1 MKPRIAVTA
10 DVGKTPDAYVRAVQK
25 AGGNPFV
32 LQPLESGPPPA
43 NRLADADGL
52 LLAGGR
58 DLDPALWGETKHP
71 KTRLMD
77 PRRQE
82 ADLALLEEANAR
94 GLPVLAV
101 CLGIQELAVYRGGTL
116 IQHVPDVPNAA
127 RHDGTTQHPVTHV
140 VTIEA
145 DSLLARIVGPEPAS
159 TAGPPAARSRK
170 ADEAGGPLETNSR
183 HHQAVRE
190 PGRGMRIVARSADG
204 LIEAVESEDRS
215 RFGLGVQWHAED
227 LISEPRHLALFK
239 ALCEWARAY
248 ASERR
253 GDEPSRPASA

>member
-1 MKPRIAVTA
+1 VNPRIAVTA
-10 DVGKTPDAYVRAVQK
+10 DVGKTPEAYVRAVQK
-25 AGGNPFV
+25 GGGNPLV
-32 LQPLESGPPPA
+32 LPPPESGPPPA

-71 KTRLMD
+71 KTLLVD

-82 ADLALLEEANAR
+82 ADLALLEEADAR

-101 CLGIQELAVYRGGTL
+101 CLGIQELAVHRGGTL
-116 IQHVPDVPNAA
+116 IQHVPDEPNAVK
-127 RHDGTTQHPVTHV
+127 HDGTTQRPATHV

-145 DSLLARIVGPEPAS
+145 DSLLAEIVGPEPAS

-190 PGRGMRIVARSADG
+190 PGRGMRVVARSTDG
-204 LIEAVESEDRS
+204 LIEAIETEDRR
-215 RFGLGVQWHAED
+215 RFVLGVQWHAED
-227 LISEPRHLALFK
+227 LIAEPRHLALFK
-239 ALCEWARAY
+239 ALCRA
-248 ASERR
+248 AGAER
-253 GDEPSRPASA
+253 GAP

>member
-1 MKPRIAVTA
+1 MNPRIAVTA

-25 AGGNPFV
+25 VGGNPLV

-43 NRLADADGL
+43 NRLKDADGL

-58 DLDPALWGETKHP
+58 DLDPALWGEPKHS
-71 KTRLMD
+71 KTLLVD

-82 ADLALLEEANAR
+82 ADLALLEEADAR

-101 CLGIQELAVYRGGTL
+101 CLGIQELAVHRGGTL

-127 RHDGTTQHPVTHV
+127 RHDGTTQRPVTHV

-145 DSLLARIVGPEPAS
+145 DSLLARIVGPE
-159 TAGPPAARSRK
+159 
-170 ADEAGGPLETNSR
+170 PLETNSR

-204 LIEAVESEDRS
+204 LIEAIESEDRG
-215 RFGLGVQWHAED
+215 RFVLGVQWHAED
-227 LISEPRHLALFK
+227 LIAEPRHLALFK

>member
-1 MKPRIAVTA
+1 MNPRIAVTA
-10 DVGKTPDAYVRAVQK
+10 DVGKTPEAYVRAVRK
-25 AGGNPFV
+25 AGGEPLV

-58 DLDPALWGETKHP
+58 DLDPALWDEPKHP
-71 KTRLMD
+71 KTLLVD

-82 ADLALLEEANAR
+82 ADLALLKEADAR
-94 GLPVLAV
+94 RLPVFAV
-101 CLGIQELAVYRGGTL
+101 CLGIQELAVHRGGTL
-116 IQHVPDVPNAA
+116 IQHIPDEPNAA
-127 RHDGTTQHPVTHV
+127 KHDGTTQRPVTHI

-190 PGRGMRIVARSADG
+190 PGRGMRIVARSEDG
-204 LIEAVESEDRS
+204 LIEAIESEDRH
-215 RFGLGVQWHAED
+215 RFVLGVQWHAED
-227 LISEPRHLALFK
+227 LVAEPRHLALFV
-239 ALCEWARAY
+239 ALCRA
-248 ASERR
+248 AGAEK
-253 GDEPSRPASA
+253 DAP

>member
-25 AGGNPFV
+25 AGGNPLV
-32 LQPLESGPPPA
+32 LQPPESGPPPA

-58 DLDPALWGETKHP
+58 DLDPALWGETLHP
-71 KTRLMD
+71 KTCLMD
-77 PRRQE
+77 EARQ
-82 ADLALLEEANAR
+82 ASDLALLEEAERR

-101 CLGIQELAVYRGGTL
+101 CLGIQELAVHRGGTL

-140 VTIEA
+140 VVIEA

-159 TAGPPAARSRK
+159 TAGEAG
-170 ADEAGGPLETNSR
+170 EAGGPLETNSR

-190 PGRGMRIVARSADG
+190 PGRGMRVVAQSADG
-204 LIEAVESEDRS
+204 LIEAIESEDRR

-227 LISEPRHLALFK
+227 LVTEPRHLALFK
-239 ALCEWARAY
+239 ALCRA
-248 ASERR
+248 A
-253 GDEPSRPASA
+253 GAKKDAP

>member
-1 MKPRIAVTA
+1 VKPRIAVTA

-25 AGGNPFV
+25 AGGNPLV

-52 LLAGGR
+52 LLTGGR
-58 DLDPALWGETKHP
+58 DPDPALWGEPKHP

-82 ADLALLEEANAR
+82 ADLALLKEADAR

-101 CLGIQELAVYRGGTL
+101 CLGIQELAVHRGGTL
-116 IQHVPDVPNAA
+116 LQHIPDVPNAA

-140 VTIEA
+140 VVIEA
-145 DSLLARIVGPEPAS
+145 DSLLAEIVGPEPAS
-159 TAGPPAARSRK
+159 TAGPPVARSRK

-190 PGRGMRIVARSADG
+190 PGRGMRIVAQSADG
-204 LIEAVESEDRS
+204 LIEAIESEDGG
-215 RFGLGVQWHAED
+215 RFVLGVQWHAED
-227 LISEPRHLALFK
+227 LVAEPRHLALFK
-239 ALCEWARAY
+239 ALCERAEDFAAR
-248 ASERR
+248 RR
-253 GDEPSRPASA
+253 SGRG

>member
-1 MKPRIAVTA
+1 MNPRIAVTA
-10 DVGKTPDAYVRAVQK
+10 DVGKKSEAYARAVQA
-25 AGGNPFV
+25 AGGNPLV

-52 LLAGGR
+52 LLTGGR
-58 DLDPALWGETKHP
+58 DLDPVLWGEPKHP
-71 KTRLMD
+71 KTLLAD

-82 ADLALLEEANAR
+82 ADLALLEEADAR

-101 CLGIQELAVYRGGTL
+101 CLGIQELAVHRGGTL

-127 RHDGTTQHPVTHV
+127 RHDGTTQRPVTHV

-159 TAGPPAARSRK
+159 TAGPPARLAARPRAARSRK
-170 ADEAGGPLETNSR
+170 ADEAGGPLRTNSR

-190 PGRGMRIVARSADG
+190 PGRGMRVVARSGDG
-204 LIEAVESEDRS
+204 LIEAIESEDRG
-215 RFGLGVQWHAED
+215 RFVLGVQWHAED
-227 LISEPRHLALFK
+227 LIAEPRHLALFE
-239 ALCEWARAY
+239 ALCRA
-248 ASERR
+248 A
-253 GDEPSRPASA
+253 GAKKGVP

>member
-1 MKPRIAVTA
+1 VNPRIAVTA
-10 DVGKTPDAYVRAVQK
+10 DVGKKSEAYARAVQA
-25 AGGNPFV
+25 AGGNPLV

-52 LLAGGR
+52 LLTGGR
-58 DLDPALWGETKHP
+58 DLDPVLWGEPKHP
-71 KTRLMD
+71 KTLLAD

-82 ADLALLEEANAR
+82 ADLALLEEADAR

-101 CLGIQELAVYRGGTL
+101 CLGIQELAVHRGGTL

-127 RHDGTTQHPVTHV
+127 RHDGTTQRPVTHV

-159 TAGPPAARSRK
+159 TAG
-170 ADEAGGPLETNSR
+170 EAGGPLETNSR

-190 PGRGMRIVARSADG
+190 PGRGMRVVARSADG
-204 LIEAVESEDRS
+204 LIEAVESEDRG
-215 RFGLGVQWHAED
+215 RFVLGVQWHAED
-227 LISEPRHLALFK
+227 LIAEPRHLALFE
-239 ALCEWARAY
+239 ALCRA
-248 ASERR
+248 A
-253 GDEPSRPASA
+253 GAKKGVP